1 MPEVRISE
9 TLQRERDL
17 SSGSLVTIAA
27 VGLWQPSLC
36 GTTGIITIHRM
47 ELRSLASYASTL
59 LHEAAHA
66 SSGAT
71 DATRAFETELTQ
83 YLGQTAEAAI
93 DDE

>member
-9 TLQRERDL
+9 TLQNERDL

-27 VGLWQPSLC
+27 VGLWQPSS
-36 GTTGIITIHRM
+36 GIITIHRNQ
-47 ELRSLASYASTL
+47 LISLASYASTL

-71 DATRAFETELTQ
+71 DATREFETQLTQ
-83 YLGQTAEAAI
+83 YLGHTAEHAI
-93 DDE
+93 NGE